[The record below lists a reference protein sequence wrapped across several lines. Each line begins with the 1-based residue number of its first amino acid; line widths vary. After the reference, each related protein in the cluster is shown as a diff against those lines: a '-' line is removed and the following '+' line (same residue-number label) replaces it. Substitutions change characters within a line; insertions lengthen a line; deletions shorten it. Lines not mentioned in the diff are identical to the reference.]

1 VLRTAHHHLPK
12 RLRRWI
18 AVGIRAIRGREP
30 IMLVVLLLIALGTW
44 GFIELTDEVLEGS
57 TGVFDRW
64 AVRQLRQEHDPA
76 QPIGPTWLKEVGR
89 DVTAMGGI
97 SILSFFVAATAGFLA
112 VQRANRT
119 MVVLL
124 ASTISGIVASL
135 LLKRVFD
142 RPRPDLVPHL
152 SEVYTSSFPSG
163 HSMMSALVYL
173 TLGALVAPVLAH
185 FWLRVYVIALA
196 IFLTGCVGI
205 SRIYMGVHYPTDVL
219 AGWAAG
225 SVWALLCWLLA
236 RWLTIG
242 RANK

>member
-1 VLRTAHHHLPK
+1 
-12 RLRRWI
+12 
-18 AVGIRAIRGREP
+18 
-30 IMLVVLLLIALGTW
+30 
-44 GFIELTDEVLEGS
+44 
-57 TGVFDRW
+57 
-64 AVRQLRQEHDPA
+64 
-76 QPIGPTWLKEVGR
+76 
-89 DVTAMGGI
+89 MGGI